1 MESVWNAEI
10 ATLSIKQEK
19 KKTRGHGK
27 EDWEG
32 PDDPEYGAGNH

>member
-19 KKTRGHGK
+19 KKTRGHRK
-27 EDWEG
+27 EYWEG
-32 PDDPEYGAGNH
+32 PNSP